1 MTDFIEE
8 LNKKSVDTTS
18 SIETRKCVK
27 QENVMLLQFLVN

>member
-18 SIETRKCVK
+18 SIETRKCDV
-27 QENVMLLQFLVN
+27 VTISC